1 MHPRQPL
8 VSYVD
13 YLLGAR
19 PADAVAAG
27 LGELRSSGGDLAVF
41 YDTVLAP
48 AARRVGDLWHSGD
61 INVADEHAATA
72 TIRRTMLAA
81 KEAAVLADAR
91 DRLVVLACPEREA
104 HEIGLQMFADVL
116 EVDGFDVRVLGA
128 DTPAEDTARYA
139 VAQGADAVALSCAT
153 PIGIVGLT
161 RTLSALRGA
170 DPNLPVVVGGRCLEL
185 YPSILPRAEAPPIVV
200 TTREGRDELRRL
212 S

>member
-8 VSYVD
+8 VTYVD
-13 YLLGAR
+13 YLLGAS
-19 PADAVAAG
+19 PADAVSAG
-27 LGELRSSGGDLAVF
+27 LAELRSSGGDLAVF
-41 YDTVLAP
+41 YDTILAP

-81 KEAAVLADAR
+81 KEAVGVAEAR

-116 EVDGFDVRVLGA
+116 EADGFEVRVLGA
-128 DTPAEDTARYA
+128 DTPADDTAQYA
-139 VAQGADAVALSCAT
+139 VAHGAAAVALTCAT

-161 RTLSALRGA
+161 RSLSALRGA
-170 DPNLPVVVGGRCLEL
+170 DPELPVLVGGRCLEL
-185 YPSILPRAEAPPIVV
+185 YPSVLPRDSAPPIVV
-200 TTREGRDELRRL
+200 TTRGGRDEIRRL